1 MVHLQ
6 KKVGTDL
13 ASEVSTPRHP
23 AHGVVLPEV
32 GRSRPPQA
40 APKSWPMLEVRELTK
55 RYYSIRFLKIPFT
68 CSFLPGKANI
78 TVLGVFY
85 WFAFTTYAYTMASL
99 EAWMLRHPLSL
110 PFFFGLAIP
119 ALAGLVAYRNRILDE
134 GFTFT
139 YEDDPEP
146 AVRRLNLND

>member
-1 MVHLQ
+1 MAIAQLLF
-6 KKVGTDL
+6 GLTL
-13 ASEVSTPRHP
+13 SL
-23 AHGVVLPEV
+23 VLV
-32 GRSRPPQA
+32 
-40 APKSWPMLEVRELTK
+40 ELLLL
-55 RYYSIRFLKIPFT
+55 RFVKIPFT

>member
-13 ASEVSTPRHP
+13 ASEASTPRHP

-55 RYYSIRFLKIPFT
+55 RYNSIRFLKIPFT
-68 CSFLPGKANI
+68 CSFLPGKAKYHRA
-78 TVLGVFY
+78 G
-85 WFAFTTYAYTMASL
+85 SL
-99 EAWMLRHPLSL
+99 LLVRLHQLRLHHGFPRSVDAAPPPLACLSSSDWRFRRWPGWSSTGIVSWMKGSLSPMKMIQSL
-110 PFFFGLAIP
+110 PS
-119 ALAGLVAYRNRILDE
+119 E
-134 GFTFT
+134 GSI
-139 YEDDPEP
+139 
-146 AVRRLNLND
+146 